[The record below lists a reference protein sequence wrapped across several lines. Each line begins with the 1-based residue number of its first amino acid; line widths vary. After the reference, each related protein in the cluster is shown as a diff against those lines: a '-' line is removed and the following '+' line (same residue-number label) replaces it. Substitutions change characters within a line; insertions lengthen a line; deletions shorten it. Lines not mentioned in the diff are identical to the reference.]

1 MGSLRDR
8 MGEDSGDSVT
18 DGGHCGGSAP
28 GRTTS
33 LSQMALQLPPVTV
46 RAGTRSVLF
55 CRAPQLFPSPS
66 DSCTICNTSTLLQ
79 WASVPVQHHSLP
91 RAAMLWGFFLRL
103 YSICKHRVISHGITS
118 PNCLVELILVSLSAP
133 AQGGPSVTHSS
144 DLSLLIVTTPG
155 FQGRTSSPTATTISI
170 ALNSHRQR
178 VAAFSHIRCFLLPS
192 SCCDSFAKSISR
204 GDLKQER
211 SYFLVCCPSWSIHLK
226 LQGHLQHF
234 VISGILKHKEKGNV
248 LWQ

>member
-1 MGSLRDR
+1 

-18 DGGHCGGSAP
+18 EGGHCGGSAA

-46 RAGTRSVLF
+46 RAGTRSVLS

-66 DSCTICNTSTLLQ
+66 ESCTICYTSTLLCL
-79 WASVPVQHHSLP
+79 LP
-91 RAAMLWGFFLRL
+91 CGGLQFLSSYAVGFFFEVIQYLQAL
-103 YSICKHRVISHGITS
+103 CYLISHGITP

-133 AQGGPSVTHSS
+133 AQGDPSVTHSS

-155 FQGRTSSPTATTISI
+155 FQDRTSSLTATTIST

-178 VAAFSHIRCFLLPS
+178 VAAFSHIRYFLLPS